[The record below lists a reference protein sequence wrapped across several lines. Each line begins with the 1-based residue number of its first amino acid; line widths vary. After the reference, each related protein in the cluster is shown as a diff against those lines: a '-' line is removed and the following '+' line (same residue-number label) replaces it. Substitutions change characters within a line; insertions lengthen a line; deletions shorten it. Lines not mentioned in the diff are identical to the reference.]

1 MIDDYRDLVLTAEI
15 QILNHALVDKYHLEE
30 VEGYKF
36 QRPELKPLLAEI
48 QGIHANNYELVIQ
61 ALWDKYPT
69 VYGRLEEHAHSDIKK
84 LLSVAKLGKARIY
97 TYNKLLEHIAW
108 VATDTRPLASILLK
122 IITDMK
128 IVRGA
133 L

>member
-1 MIDDYRDLVLTAEI
+1 MIDEYRDLVLETEI
-15 QILNHALVDKYHLEE
+15 QILNHALVDKFCLEE
-30 VEGYKF
+30 VKAYKF
-36 QRPELKPLLAEI
+36 QRPELKPILDEI
-48 QGIHANNYELVIQ
+48 QDIQNNNYEPVIQ
-61 ALWDKYPT
+61 ALWDKHP
-69 VYGRLEEHAHSDIKK
+69 VIYGRLKTHKHSDILK

-97 TYNKLLEHIAW
+97 TYNKLVEHLAY
-108 VATDTRPLASILLK
+108 VATDTRPLAAILLK